1 LLIGRVKAGV
11 IARNGAGEILL
22 SESFSLE
29 AGQEELSGENMFTII
44 IKWLIISSIVVLIRQ
59 QPKNR
64 FIRGLNSG
72 QAHNRWNPGYDPKV
86 GQSCFAERPW
96 LTFIA
101 GR

>member
-1 LLIGRVKAGV
+1 LLIGPVKAGV
-11 IARNGAGEILL
+11 IVRNGAGEVLL

-29 AGQEELSGENMFTII
+29 AGQEELSSENMFTII

-72 QAHNRWNPGYDPKV
+72 QAHNRWNPGYDPKA

-96 LTFIA
+96 LTFF